1 MAQSSSKSAE
11 IASAVNQLMQLD
23 PSDQTALLDVI
34 EEYFTQPFAAGEE
47 SEESSSEEET
57 CETET
62 EPIGV

>member
-1 MAQSSSKSAE
+1 
-11 IASAVNQLMQLD
+11 MQLD

-34 EEYFTQPFAAGEE
+34 EEYFTQPFPADE
-47 SEESSSEEET
+47 SEESSSEGET